1 MKNSNDIES
10 IFDEVIMPTI
20 NRCGIKKENENFT
33 EDDSQIGGRVYA
45 VQVQG
50 IFRGLS
56 IGLRQIVYRIVQNDI
71 HVTMTEL
78 DYEEINSYAE
88 EYSLAQP
95 SREDLILYYKTIN
108 ESDIFSHLNW
118 LVYHYEN
125 FDQLLENENSLV
137 PDFTPS
143 YFKKQFPYQL

>member
-1 MKNSNDIES
+1 
-10 IFDEVIMPTI
+10 
-20 NRCGIKKENENFT
+20 
-33 EDDSQIGGRVYA
+33 
-45 VQVQG
+45 VQVQS

-78 DYEEINSYAE
+78 DYEEIIYPDE
-88 EYSLAQP
+88 EYFLAQP
-95 SREDLILYYKTIN
+95 RREDLILYYKTIN
-108 ESDIFSHLNW
+108 ESDIFSHLRW
-118 LVYHYEN
+118 LIFDYAN
-125 FDQLLENENSLV
+125 FDQLLENQNSLV

>member
-10 IFDEVIMPTI
+10 IFDEVLIPTI
-20 NRCGIKKENENFT
+20 NRCGIKENEDFK
-33 EDDSQIGGRVYA
+33 EDDSQIGDRVYA
-45 VQVQG
+45 VQVQS

-78 DYEEINSYAE
+78 DYEQISEYDE
-88 EYSLAQP
+88 EYFLAQP
-95 SREDLILYYKTIN
+95 GREDLILYYKTIN

-118 LVYHYEN
+118 LVCRYGN
-125 FDQLLENENSLV
+125 FNQLLENENSLV

-143 YFKKQFPYQL
+143 YFKTQFPYQL